1 VSNWFSDMSR
11 RERRTFWACFSGW
24 ALDAMDV
31 QLYAV
36 AMPTLIGVLAMSR
49 AQAGMLATSAL
60 ILSSAGGWIAGM
72 LADRIGRVKVLQITI
87 LWFSVFTFLSGFA
100 NSYEQLLVLRSLQG
114 LGFGGEWAA
123 GAVLMAEV
131 ISPKARG
138 RAVGCVQSGWSV
150 GYGAAALL
158 FTAMFSWFPPE
169 VAWRYLFFVGILP
182 GFAVLFIR
190 RNVEEPEIFLAA
202 KQAEARQAAQGT
214 QRRSVL
220 LDIFKPPLLRST
232 AVASLLAAGTLG
244 GNYTILTWLPTYLR
258 TVQNLN
264 VLSTGSY
271 LGVNIF
277 GSFLGY
283 VVTAHLSDLL
293 GRRRTFALCAVCA
306 SVTVAVYMLVPASQT
321 VTLLLGFPLG
331 FFQSGIVAGMGATF
345 AELFPTYVRA
355 TGQGFSYNFGRGVGS
370 LMPTIVGVLAAT
382 MALNEAIGI
391 CALFSYALVLVAV
404 VLLPETRARA
414 LTAHA
419 QEPAAASS

>member
-1 VSNWFSDMSR
+1 MFNWFTDMSK

-36 AMPTLIGVLAMSR
+36 VMPTLIGLWSLSR

-60 ILSSAGGWIAGM
+60 IVSSAGGWLAGI

-87 LWFSVFTFLSGFA
+87 LWFSFFTFLSGLA
-100 NSYEQLLVLRSLQG
+100 TSYEQLLVFRSLQG

-131 ISPKARG
+131 INPKVRG

-158 FTAMFSWFPPE
+158 FTVVFSVLPPE
-169 VAWRYLFFVGILP
+169 LAWRCLFFIGILP
-182 GFAVLFIR
+182 SVAVLFIR
-190 RNVEEPEIFLAA
+190 RNVEEPDIFLATRTA
-202 KQAEARQAAQGT
+202 PQGGARKPF
-214 QRRSVL
+214 V
-220 LDIFKPPLLRST
+220 LDIFKPPLRRAT
-232 AVASLLAAGTLG
+232 TVASLLAAGTLG
-244 GNYTILTWLPTYLR
+244 GNYTILTWLPTYLS
-258 TVQNLN
+258 TVRGLT

-271 LGVNIF
+271 LGLNIL

-283 VVTAHLSDLL
+283 VISAHLSDWL

-306 SVTVAVYMLVPASQT
+306 SLTISIYTLVPISQLA
-321 VTLLLGFPLG
+321 TLLLGFPLG

-345 AELFPTYVRA
+345 AELFPTYIRA

-370 LMPTIVGVLAAT
+370 LMPTMVGVLGAT
-382 MALNEAIGI
+382 VALNTAIGV
-391 CALFSYALVLVAV
+391 CALFSYSLVLVAV
-404 VLLPETRARA
+404 ALLPETRARV
-414 LTAHA
+414 LTTYV
-419 QEPAAASS
+419 QEPDAVA

>member
-1 VSNWFSDMSR
+1 VANWFTDMSK

-36 AMPTLIGVLAMSR
+36 AMPTLIGLWGLSR
-49 AQAGMLATSAL
+49 AEAGMLGTSAL
-60 ILSSAGGWIAGM
+60 IFSSVGGWLAGM

-87 LWFSVFTFLSGFA
+87 LWFSAFTFMSGLA
-100 NSYEQLLVLRSLQG
+100 NSYEQLLVFRSLQG

-131 ISPKARG
+131 INPKVRG
-138 RAVGCVQSGWSV
+138 RAVGSVQSGWSV

-158 FTAMFSWFPPE
+158 FTAIFSWFPPE
-169 VAWRYLFFVGILP
+169 VAWRYLFFIGILP
-182 GFAVLFIR
+182 GFAVVFIR

-202 KQAEARQAAQGT
+202 QKAAQGGDHK
-214 QRRSVL
+214 SVL

-283 VVTAHLSDLL
+283 VVNAHLSDWL
-293 GRRRTFALCAVCA
+293 GRRRTFAFCAVSA
-306 SVTVAVYMLVPASQT
+306 SVTVALYTLVPVSQT
-321 VTLLLGFPLG
+321 TTLLLGFPLG

-345 AELFPTYVRA
+345 AELFPTYIRA
-355 TGQGFSYNFGRGVGS
+355 TGQGFTYNFGRGVGS
-370 LMPTIVGVLAAT
+370 LMPTIVGILGAT

-391 CALFSYALVLVAV
+391 CALFSYGLVLVAV
-404 VLLPETRARA
+404 ALLPETRARA
-414 LTAHA
+414 FTAQV
-419 QEPAAASS
+419 QEPAPAS

>member
-1 VSNWFSDMSR
+1 MSNWFSDMSR

-202 KQAEARQAAQGT
+202 KQAEAKQAAQGT

>member
-1 VSNWFSDMSR
+1 MST
-11 RERRTFWACFSGW
+11 RERRTFWACFGGW

-36 AMPTLIGVLAMSR
+36 AMPTLIGLWSLSKT
-49 AQAGMLATSAL
+49 QAGALGTSAL
-60 ILSSAGGWIAGM
+60 IVSSLGGWLAGM
-72 LADRIGRVKVLQITI
+72 LADRIGRVKVLQLTI
-87 LWFSVFTFLSGFA
+87 LWFSFFTFLSGLA
-100 NSYEQLLVLRSLQG
+100 NSYEQMLVFRSLQG

-131 ISPKARG
+131 INPKARG

-158 FTAMFSWFPPE
+158 FIAMFSWFPPE
-169 VAWRYLFFVGILP
+169 VAWRYLFFVGVLP
-182 GFAVLFIR
+182 GFTVLFIG
-190 RNVEEPEIFLAA
+190 RNVQEPEIYLAA
-202 KQAEARQAAQGT
+202 KQAEKAGEHK
-214 QRRSVL
+214 SVL

-264 VLSTGSY
+264 VLSTGSF

-283 VVTAHLSDLL
+283 VINAHLSDWL

-306 SVTVAVYMLVPASQT
+306 SVTVAVYTLVPVSQT
-321 VTLLLGFPLG
+321 ATLLLGFPLG

-370 LMPTIVGVLAAT
+370 LMPTVVGILGGT
-382 MALNEAIGI
+382 MALGQAIGI
-391 CALFSYALVLVAV
+391 CALFSYAVVLVAV
-404 VLLPETRARA
+404 ALLPETRARA

-419 QEPAAASS
+419 HEPVAASS

>member
-1 VSNWFSDMSR
+1 MST

-36 AMPTLIGVLAMSR
+36 AMPTLIGLWGLSR
-49 AQAGMLATSAL
+49 AEAGMLGTSAL
-60 ILSSAGGWIAGM
+60 IFSSVGGWLAGM

-87 LWFSVFTFLSGFA
+87 LWFSTFTFMSGLA
-100 NSYEQLLVLRSLQG
+100 NSYEQLLVFRSLQG

-131 ISPKARG
+131 INPKVRG
-138 RAVGCVQSGWSV
+138 RAVGTVQSGWSV

-158 FTAMFSWFPPE
+158 FTGVFSWFPAE
-169 VAWRYLFFVGILP
+169 VAWRYLFFLGLLP
-182 GFAVLFIR
+182 GLVVVYIR
-190 RNVEEPEIFLAA
+190 RNVEEPDIYVAS
-202 KQAEARQAAQGT
+202 KQAVVGKEQK
-214 QRRSVL
+214 SVL

-283 VVTAHLSDLL
+283 VVNAHLSDWL
-293 GRRRTFALCAVCA
+293 GRRRTFAFCAVFA
-306 SVTVAVYMLVPASQT
+306 SITIAIYTLVPISQT
-321 VTLLLGFPLG
+321 ATLLLGFPLG

-345 AELFPTYVRA
+345 AELFPTHVRA

-370 LMPTIVGVLAAT
+370 LVPTVVGILGAT

-391 CALFSYALVLVAV
+391 CALFSYGLVLVAV
-404 VLLPETRARA
+404 VFLPETRARA
-414 LTAHA
+414 LSSRMQA
-419 QEPAAASS
+419 PAPVSS

>member
-1 VSNWFSDMSR
+1 MSNWFSDMSR

-36 AMPTLIGVLAMSR
+36 AMPTLIGVLAMTR

-60 ILSSAGGWIAGM
+60 ILSSAGGWMAGM

-202 KQAEARQAAQGT
+202 KQAEAKQAAQGT
-214 QRRSVL
+214 QRKSVL

>member
-1 VSNWFSDMSR
+1 MSNWFSDMSK

-60 ILSSAGGWIAGM
+60 ILSSVGGWMAGM

-131 ISPKARG
+131 INPKARG

-202 KQAEARQAAQGT
+202 KQAAAKQSAQGVEHK
-214 QRRSVL
+214 SVL

-264 VLSTGSY
+264 VL
-271 LGVNIF
+271 VDRQ
-277 GSFLGY
+277 
-283 VVTAHLSDLL
+283 LSRRQYFRLL
-293 GRRRTFALCAVCA
+293 PRLRRH
-306 SVTVAVYMLVPASQT
+306 
-321 VTLLLGFPLG
+321 
-331 FFQSGIVAGMGATF
+331 
-345 AELFPTYVRA
+345 
-355 TGQGFSYNFGRGVGS
+355 
-370 LMPTIVGVLAAT
+370 
-382 MALNEAIGI
+382 
-391 CALFSYALVLVAV
+391 CAL
-404 VLLPETRARA
+404 E
-414 LTAHA
+414 
-419 QEPAAASS
+419 

>member
-1 VSNWFSDMSR
+1 MSK

-36 AMPTLIGVLAMSR
+36 VMPTLIGLWSLSR

-60 ILSSAGGWIAGM
+60 IVSSAGGWLAGM

-87 LWFSVFTFLSGFA
+87 LWFSFFTFLSGLA
-100 NSYEQLLVLRSLQG
+100 TSYEQLLVFRSLQG

-131 ISPKARG
+131 INPKVRG

-158 FTAMFSWFPPE
+158 FTVVFSVLQPE
-169 VAWRYLFFVGILP
+169 SAWRFLFFIGILP
-182 GFAVLFIR
+182 SIAVLFIR
-190 RNVEEPEIFLAA
+190 RNVEEPDIFLATRTGA
-202 KQAEARQAAQGT
+202 QEAARKPF
-214 QRRSVL
+214 V
-220 LDIFKPPLLRST
+220 LDIFKPPLHRST

-244 GNYTILTWLPTYLR
+244 GNYTILTWLPTYLS
-258 TVQNLN
+258 TVRGLT

-271 LGVNIF
+271 LGINIL

-283 VVTAHLSDLL
+283 VISAHLSDWL

-306 SVTVAVYMLVPASQT
+306 SLTISVYTLMPISPLATLV
-321 VTLLLGFPLG
+321 LGFPLG

-345 AELFPTYVRA
+345 AELFPTYIRA

-370 LMPTIVGVLAAT
+370 LMPTIVGLVGAT
-382 MALNEAIGI
+382 VALNTAIGV
-391 CALFSYALVLVAV
+391 CALFSYSLVLIAVA
-404 VLLPETRARA
+404 LLPETRARV
-414 LTAHA
+414 LSTYV
-419 QEPAAASS
+419 QEPSAVA

>member
-1 VSNWFSDMSR
+1 MSNWFSDMST
-11 RERRTFWACFSGW
+11 RERRTFWACFGGW

-36 AMPTLIGVLAMSR
+36 AMPTLIGLWSLSKT
-49 AQAGMLATSAL
+49 QAGALGTSAL
-60 ILSSAGGWIAGM
+60 IVSSLGGWLAGM

-87 LWFSVFTFLSGFA
+87 LWFSFFTFLSGLA
-100 NSYEQLLVLRSLQG
+100 NSYEQMLVFRSLQG

-131 ISPKARG
+131 INPKVRG

-158 FTAMFSWFPPE
+158 FTAIFTWFPPE
-169 VAWRYLFFVGILP
+169 VAWRYLFFIGVLP

-190 RNVEEPEIFLAA
+190 RHVEEPDIFLAA
-202 KQAEARQAAQGT
+202 RHAAKGIEHK
-214 QRRSVL
+214 SVL

-283 VVTAHLSDLL
+283 VINAHLSDWL

-306 SVTVAVYMLVPASQT
+306 SLTIAVYTLVPVSQT
-321 VTLLLGFPLG
+321 ATLLLGFPLG

-370 LMPTIVGVLAAT
+370 LMPTVVGILGGT
-382 MALNEAIGI
+382 MALGQAIGI
-391 CALFSYALVLVAV
+391 CALFSYAVVLVAV

-414 LTAHA
+414 LSAHA
-419 QEPAAASS
+419 QEPVAAAS

>member
-1 VSNWFSDMSR
+1 MSNWFSDMST

-36 AMPTLIGVLAMSR
+36 AMPTLIGLWGLSR
-49 AQAGMLATSAL
+49 AEAGMLGTSAL
-60 ILSSAGGWIAGM
+60 IFSSLGGWLAGM

-87 LWFSVFTFLSGFA
+87 LWFSVFTFLSGLA

-131 ISPKARG
+131 INPKVRG
-138 RAVGCVQSGWSV
+138 RAVGTVQSGWSV

-158 FTAMFSWFPPE
+158 FTGIFSWFPAE
-169 VAWRYLFFVGILP
+169 MAWRYLFFLGILP
-182 GFAVLFIR
+182 GLVVVYIR
-190 RNVEEPEIFLAA
+190 RNVEEPEIYLAA
-202 KQAEARQAAQGT
+202 KQAAHGGEQK
-214 QRRSVL
+214 SVL

-264 VLSTGSY
+264 VLSTGSF

-283 VVTAHLSDLL
+283 VVNAHLSDWL
-293 GRRRTFALCAVCA
+293 GRRRTFALCAVFA
-306 SVTVAVYMLVPASQT
+306 SITIAVYTLVPVSQT
-321 VTLLLGFPLG
+321 TTLLLGFPLG

-345 AELFPTYVRA
+345 AELFPTHVRA
-355 TGQGFSYNFGRGVGS
+355 TGQGFTYNFGRGVGS
-370 LMPTIVGVLAAT
+370 LVPTVVGILGAT

-391 CALFSYALVLVAV
+391 CALFSYGLVLVAV
-404 VLLPETRARA
+404 VFLPETRARA
-414 LTAHA
+414 LTARI
-419 QEPAAASS
+419 QEPAPASS

>member
-1 VSNWFSDMSR
+1 MSNWFTDMSK

-60 ILSSAGGWIAGM
+60 ILSSAGGWMAGM

-131 ISPKARG
+131 INPKVRG

-202 KQAEARQAAQGT
+202 KQAEAKQAAQGT
-214 QRRSVL
+214 EHASVL

-283 VVTAHLSDLL
+283 VINAHLSDWL

-306 SVTVAVYMLVPASQT
+306 SVTVAVYTLVPVSQT
-321 VTLLLGFPLG
+321 ATLLLGFPLG

-370 LMPTIVGVLAAT
+370 LMPTVVGILAAT

-404 VLLPETRARA
+404 ALLPETRARA

>member
-202 KQAEARQAAQGT
+202 KQAEAKQAAQGT

>member
-1 VSNWFSDMSR
+1 MSNWFSDMST
-11 RERRTFWACFSGW
+11 RERRTFWACFGGW

-36 AMPTLIGVLAMSR
+36 AMPTLIGLWSLSR
-49 AQAGMLATSAL
+49 TQAGALGTSAL
-60 ILSSAGGWIAGM
+60 IVSSLGGWLAGM

-87 LWFSVFTFLSGFA
+87 LWFSFFTFLSGLA
-100 NSYEQLLVLRSLQG
+100 NSYEQMLVFRSLQG

-131 ISPKARG
+131 INPKVRG

-158 FTAMFSWFPPE
+158 FTAIFSWFPAE
-169 VAWRYLFFVGILP
+169 VAWRYLFFIGVLP

-190 RNVEEPEIFLAA
+190 RNVEEPEIYLAA
-202 KQAEARQAAQGT
+202 KHAEKGIVHK
-214 QRRSVL
+214 SVL

-283 VVTAHLSDLL
+283 VINAHLSDWL

-306 SVTVAVYMLVPASQT
+306 SVTIAVYTLVPMSQT
-321 VTLLLGFPLG
+321 ATLLLGFPLG

-370 LMPTIVGVLAAT
+370 LMPTVVGMLGAT

-404 VLLPETRARA
+404 ALLPETRARA

-419 QEPAAASS
+419 QEPAVASS